1 VKTVNKLK
9 WLINFYRSTFP
20 HVTIIE
26 KQTQDKIRVMG
37 ENLLSRTSTD
47 TKGNLTMFDF
57 EGGPALNIG
66 GKIHYMKSD
75 WIIESIQEQDT
86 GIENISSVLLTVRL
100 SY

>member
-1 VKTVNKLK
+1 MEVIKNRQGIERV
-9 WLINFYRSTFP
+9 
-20 HVTIIE
+20 IE
-26 KQTQDKIRVMG
+26 KLSHDKIRVMG

-66 GKIHYMKSD
+66 GKIHYMKSA
-75 WIIESIQEQDT
+75 WIIEDIQEQDS
-86 GIENISSVLLTVRL
+86 GIENVASVLLTVRL